1 MVKRIDEVE
10 KKYNFTDL
18 VLNLKYN
25 SGGSV
30 AAATRLGSM
39 ITGQFN
45 NKLFAKNLWSPKM
58 QTIVSADDINNNLP
72 Q

>member
-1 MVKRIDEVE
+1 MVKRIDKVE

-18 VLNLKYN
+18 VLNLKYD

-45 NKLFAKNLWSPKM
+45 NKLFAKNYGAPKCK
-58 QTIVSADDINNNLP
+58 LL
-72 Q
+72 

>member
-18 VLNLKYN
+18 VLNLKYD

-45 NKLFAKNLWSPKM
+45 NKLFAKNL
-58 QTIVSADDINNNLP
+58 
-72 Q
+72 

>member
-1 MVKRIDEVE
+1 M
-10 KKYNFTDL
+10 
-18 VLNLKYN
+18 LNLKYN